1 MKRYARTFLNAET
14 AGQFLKTGLV
24 GVANTALSFAVFN
37 IGRVLGANV
46 FWSVTLGWVVA
57 TFMSYVLNRRWA
69 FQLGAG
75 GESTGETARFF
86 IVNLVAWAATV
97 GLMTLA
103 DAWFGPLS
111 RLGEN
116 VALLVVSGIILFPK
130 FAGYRDVVFRDALDD
145 AHNVAS
151 TAQRV

>member
-1 MKRYARTFLNAET
+1 MKRYAKTFLNVET

-75 GESTGETARFF
+75 GESARETTRFF
-86 IVNLVAWAATV
+86 IINILAWAATV
-97 GLMTLA
+97 GLMTMA

-130 FAGYRDVVFRDALDD
+130 FASYRDVVFREALDD
-145 AHNVAS
+145 SHNGVS
-151 TAQRV
+151 HVQKV